1 MNKPKHLAAVL
12 AVLLAFIML
21 FSAVYIALE
30 ADHDCCG
37 EDCFV
42 CGQLRACENLLRNL
56 LLTAALLSATGCF
69 CALIRIISFPDLHFA
84 HPHTLIA
91 LKVKLSD

>member
-1 MNKPKHLAAVL
+1 MNKTKRFAAVL
-12 AVLLAFIML
+12 ALLLAFFML
-21 FSAVYIALE
+21 FSILYIALE

-37 EDCFV
+37 EDCAV
-42 CGQLRACENLLRNL
+42 CAAIRTCENLLRNL
-56 LLTAALLSATGCF
+56 LPIALLLAAFQMLCVLVRAILSTDCF
-69 CALIRIISFPDLHFA
+69 SA

>member
-1 MNKPKHLAAVL
+1 MNKPKRLAAVL
-12 AVLLAFIML
+12 AVLFAFIML

-37 EDCFV
+37 EDCLV
-42 CGQLRACENLLRNL
+42 CAQLRACEELLRNL
-56 LLTAALLSATGCF
+56 LLTAALLSAAGRF
-69 CALIRIISFPDLHFA
+69 CALIRVIPFADLHFA

>member
-1 MNKPKHLAAVL
+1 MNKSKRLASVL
-12 AVLLAFIML
+12 AMLVAFIML
-21 FSAVYIALE
+21 FSVLYIAFE

-37 EDCFV
+37 EGCSV
-42 CGQLRACENLLRNL
+42 CAQIQVCKDLLRCL
-56 LLTAALLSATGCF
+56 LATVAPAATAWRL
-69 CALIRIISFPDLHFA
+69 CALIRAFADADRWSA

>member
-1 MNKPKHLAAVL
+1 MTKPKQLAAVL
-12 AVLLAFIML
+12 ALLLALVML

-42 CGQLRACENLLRNL
+42 CAQLRACEELLRNL
-56 LLTAALLSATGCF
+56 LLTAALLSAAGCF
-69 CALIRIISFPDLHFA
+69 CALICIIAHTDLRFA
-84 HPHTLIA
+84 HPHTLTA
-91 LKVKLSD
+91 LKVKLSN

>member
-1 MNKPKHLAAVL
+1 MNKPKYIASAL
-12 AVLLAFIML
+12 AVLLALVML
-21 FSAVYIALE
+21 FSVVYIALE

-37 EDCFV
+37 EDCAV
-42 CGQLRACENLLRNL
+42 CVQLRTCENLLRNL
-56 LLTAALLSATGCF
+56 FLTAVLLSAAGCL
-69 CALIRIISFPDLHFA
+69 CALICVIARSDLRFA